1 MALSL
6 QVYSQRQVTVL
17 ACKGTIVFGEESDC
31 LRAKVKELLPRRQDS
46 SNPSPVADPSPAPS
60 ASFVLD
66 LSQVQYIDSGGLGA
80 LVAVLTSARAA
91 GGDLRLTGMN
101 QRVSRLLKITRL
113 DRVFRTHSSV
123 EVAINAFHARAAVQK

>member
-1 MALSL
+1 MALTL
-6 QVYSQRQVTVL
+6 QVHSQRQVTVL
-17 ACKGTIVFGEESDC
+17 ACKGTIVFGQESDC
-31 LRAKVKELLPRRQDS
+31 LRAKVKELLCQKDS
-46 SNPSPVADPSPAPS
+46 SDSSPVADPSPVPS

-101 QRVSRLLKITRL
+101 ERVSRVLKTTRL

-123 EVAINAFHARAAVQK
+123 ELAVNAFHARATVQK

>member
-1 MALSL
+1 MALTL
-6 QVYSQRQVTVL
+6 QVHSQRQVTVL
-17 ACKGTIVFGEESDC
+17 VCKGTIVFGLESDC
-31 LRAKVKELLPRRQDS
+31 LRAKVKELLCQKNS
-46 SNPSPVADPSPAPS
+46 SDSPVADPAAAPC

-101 QRVSRLLKITRL
+101 ERVSRVLKTTRL

-123 EVAINAFHARAAVQK
+123 ELAVNAFHARATVQK

>member
-1 MALSL
+1 MALTL
-6 QVYSQRQVTVL
+6 QVHSQRQVTVL
-17 ACKGTIVFGEESDC
+17 ACKGTVVFGQESDC
-31 LRAKVKELLPRRQDS
+31 LRAKVKELLCQKDPSDS
-46 SNPSPVADPSPAPS
+46 SPVADPSPVAS

-101 QRVSRLLKITRL
+101 ERVSRVLKTTRL

-123 EVAINAFHARAAVQK
+123 ELAVNAFHARATVQK

>member
-1 MALSL
+1 MALTL
-6 QVYSQRQVTVL
+6 QVHSQRQVTVL

-31 LRAKVKELLPRRQDS
+31 LRAKVKELLRQKDS
-46 SNPSPVADPSPAPS
+46 SPPVADSSPVPNTS
-60 ASFVLD
+60 IVLD

-101 QRVSRLLKITRL
+101 ERVSRVLKITRL

-123 EVAINAFHARAAVQK
+123 ELAVNAFYARATVQK

>member
-1 MALSL
+1 MALTL
-6 QVYSQRQVTVL
+6 QVDSLRQVTVV
-17 ACKGTIVFGEESDC
+17 ACKGVIVFGQESDC
-31 LRAKVKELLPRRQDS
+31 LRAKVKELLAQK
-46 SNPSPVADPSPAPS
+46 NSPPPDADPSPVPS

-101 QRVSRLLKITRL
+101 ERVARVLKTTRL

-123 EVAINAFHARAAVQK
+123 EVAVNAFHARATVQK

>member
-1 MALSL
+1 MALTL
-6 QVYSQRQVTVL
+6 QVHSQRQVTVL
-17 ACKGTIVFGEESDC
+17 ACKGTIVFGQESDY
-31 LRAKVKELLPRRQDS
+31 LRAKVKELLCQKNS
-46 SNPSPVADPSPAPS
+46 SDSPVVDPAPAPS

-80 LVAVLTSARAA
+80 LVAVLTSVRAA

-101 QRVSRLLKITRL
+101 ERVYRVLKTTRL

-123 EVAINAFHARAAVQK
+123 ELAVNAFHARATVQK